1 MTETSAKWQQAIR
14 DHFDTKN
21 PDEFIEAIND
31 FLNGDCGD
39 ILRQIA
45 SELTLHMRQIRN
57 LSEKIEHQTDPQT
70 KTITLYKTVTDG
82 QEQVVN
88 VEKFGNI
95 LDDYVVETRQMVDLL
110 FFYAMALSEQTNTD

>member
-95 LDDYVVETRQMVDLL
+95 LDDYVV
-110 FFYAMALSEQTNTD
+110 

>member
-1 MTETSAKWQQAIR
+1 MTETPAKWQLAIR

-31 FLNGDCGD
+31 FLDGDCGD

-57 LSEKIEHQTDPQT
+57 LSEKIEHQTDSQT
-70 KTITLYKTVTDG
+70 KTITLYKTVSNG

-88 VEKFGNI
+88 VEQFGNI
-95 LDDYVVETRQMVDLL
+95 LDNYVVETRQMVDLL
-110 FFYAMALSEQTNTD
+110 FFYAMALSEQANTD